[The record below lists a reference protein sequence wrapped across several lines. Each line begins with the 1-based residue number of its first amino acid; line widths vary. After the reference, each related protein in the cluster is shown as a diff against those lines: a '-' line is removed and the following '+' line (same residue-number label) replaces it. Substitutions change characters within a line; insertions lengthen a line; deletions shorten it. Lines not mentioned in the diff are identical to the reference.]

1 MNAKQLDLFKQHT
14 EKTALGPIDYVT
26 YKIQGVE
33 YGFPKMTQLKD
44 SVLED
49 VEDILY
55 CEPPLNSA
63 RKKAYAKMY
72 SAIDEDGNQLFDD
85 YTIESYIETKFS
97 EVYHEVYYN
106 IANEVKLQKKIET
119 AITYLDKHNV
129 QLVPEQRNDITLKS
143 FADKALCDGVSY
155 ARIISWI
162 PKLKKCKN
170 IDELE
175 ASIEEFYN
183 KYEIYYEEIA

>member
-85 YTIESYIETKFS
+85 YLEELDIQYMDLEHYFYILHMYLCE
-97 EVYHEVYYN
+97 HPMP
-106 IANEVKLQKKIET
+106 IMLLQ
-119 AITYLDKHNV
+119 
-129 QLVPEQRNDITLKS
+129 
-143 FADKALCDGVSY
+143 
-155 ARIISWI
+155 
-162 PKLKKCKN
+162 
-170 IDELE
+170 
-175 ASIEEFYN
+175 SIF
-183 KYEIYYEEIA
+183 